1 MYRATSHKD
10 VQSTWI
16 DERPSLFFLTILS
29 LVFLQFC
36 GRSVNRVKAC
46 VGLSSSFLHFLDRL
60 VVLSYYHAGLRRNE
74 NDE

>member
-1 MYRATSHKD
+1 MYRALGLMNDLHYFFSQVTS
-10 VQSTWI
+10 
-16 DERPSLFFLTILS
+16 LS